1 VTPIDPYESKWQA
14 WRPEQVARLLA
25 ALRVPWYVA
34 GGWALELFLGGGHRE
49 HDDLEIAAPNS
60 RFDEV
65 VKALGALEIFLIT
78 DRTEATPLAEARG
91 RFFDTHQT
99 WVREPATGFWRFD
112 VFREPSDGDTWIC
125 RREPKLRMPYAR
137 LIEWTDDGIPYGRPE
152 VILLMKA
159 KHSKLEKNHRDLDA
173 TLPRLDGERRAW
185 LRDAVAQVHPGHEW
199 LDAL

>member
-1 VTPIDPYESKWQA
+1 VTPIDPYETKWQA
-14 WRPEQVARLLA
+14 WRPDEVARLLDGV
-25 ALRVPWYVA
+25 RVPWYVA

-65 VKALGALEIFLIT
+65 ADALGGLEIFLIT

-159 KHSKLEKNHRDLDA
+159 KHSKLEKNERDLEA
-173 TLPRLDGERRAW
+173 TLPRLDGEGRAW
-185 LRDAVAQVHPGHEW
+185 LRGAVAHVHPGHEW